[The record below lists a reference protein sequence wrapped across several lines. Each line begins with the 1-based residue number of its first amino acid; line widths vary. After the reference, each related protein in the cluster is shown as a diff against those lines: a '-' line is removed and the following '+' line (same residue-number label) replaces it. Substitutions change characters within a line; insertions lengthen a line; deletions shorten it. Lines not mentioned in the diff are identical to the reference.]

1 MQVAHFEPET
11 IHLYGD
17 AIFPRIFLNL
27 PRHSVADEYEQL
39 LCAARENLLKEKDET
54 VSKLPASA
62 VSEDDEANAGTMSPV
77 GLFTL
82 VVLAFC

>member
-11 IHLYGD
+11 IHLHGE

-39 LCAARENLLKEKDET
+39 LCTARENLLKEKDET
-54 VSKLPASA
+54 VSNLPASA
-62 VSEDDEANAGTMSPV
+62 VSEDDEANARSMSPV
-77 GLFTL
+77 SLFSL
-82 VVLAFC
+82 IVQY